1 MNNKNYNFKLA
12 EEMVSSIEDDLKDI
26 FHNRSNQ
33 IYNKLSNILKIFKDE
48 KVSTIHFNQ
57 STGSGYDDISREKID
72 DVFAKFFLAEK
83 SAVRMQ
89 FVSGTHAISSVL
101 FGILRPGDVMLS
113 VTGSPY
119 DTLEEVIGI
128 RGNGNGSLLD
138 LGVQY
143 KQISFSEEFNEEK
156 IFFEDKLVDF
166 FKKYK
171 CKLVFIQKS
180 CGYSWRKSLTNHQI
194 KKICHLVHS
203 LNPDC
208 ICFVDNCYGELV
220 EDSEPISNGANI
232 IAGSLIKN
240 LGGTIVPT
248 GGYIAGDSDLVEMAC
263 CRLTA
268 PGIGSNAGINFGFSR
283 LILQGLFLAPQMVH
297 ESLKGADLIAA
308 VFKKLDFMV
317 LPEPKSYRS
326 DVIQAIRL
334 NNYYLIQKVC
344 QSFQNSSPID
354 SFLNVI
360 PSPMSGY
367 SSELLMSGGTFIEGS
382 TSEFSADAPLRDPYN
397 IFVQGGSHMAHIKIA
412 LIQLVFELLEE
423 NLINKESLI
432 SPLA

>member
-1 MNNKNYNFKLA
+1 MNNNNNNFRLA
-12 EEMVSSIEDDLKDI
+12 EEMVSSAEDDLRDI
-26 FHNRSNQ
+26 FYNRSHQ
-33 IYNKLSNILKIFKDE
+33 IYKKLNNILKIFKDE
-48 KVSTIHFNQ
+48 KVSTNHFNLA
-57 STGSGYDDISREKID
+57 TGSGHSDISREKID
-72 DVFAKFFLAEK
+72 DVFAKFFQAEK

-89 FVSGTHAISSVL
+89 FVSGTHAISSAL
-101 FGILRPGDVMLS
+101 FGILRPGDLMLS
-113 VTGSPY
+113 VTGRPY

-128 RGNGNGSLLD
+128 RGEGKGSLLD

-143 KQISFSEEFNEEK
+143 KQMSFDEETNL
-156 IFFEDKLVDF
+156 FEDKLIEF

-171 CKLVFIQKS
+171 CKLIFIQKS
-180 CGYSWRKSLTNHQI
+180 CGYTWRKSLNNNQI
-194 KKICHLVHS
+194 KRICHLVHT
-203 LNPDC
+203 LNPSC

-248 GGYIAGDSDLVEMAC
+248 GGYIAGDSELVEMAC

-268 PGIGSNAGINFGFSR
+268 PGIGSNAGINFGFGR

-297 ESLKGADLIAA
+297 ESLKGADLVAA

-326 DVIQAIRL
+326 DVIQAVRL
-334 NNYYLIQKVC
+334 KNSYLIQKVC

-367 SSELLMSGGTFIEGS
+367 ESKLLMSGGTFIEGS
-382 TSEFSADAPLRDPYN
+382 TSEFSADAPLRDPFN

-423 NLINKESLI
+423 NLIKKESLI
-432 SPLA
+432 SS

>member
-1 MNNKNYNFKLA
+1 MNNKNYNFRLA
-12 EEMVSSIEDDLKDI
+12 EEMVSSIEYDLKDI
-26 FHNRSNQ
+26 FDMRSNQ
-33 IYNKLSNILKIFKDE
+33 IYKKLSNILTIFKEE
-48 KVSTIHFNQ
+48 KVSTNHFNQ
-57 STGSGYDDISREKID
+57 STGSGHGDISREKID

-101 FGILRPGDVMLS
+101 FGILRPGDLMLS

-128 RGNGNGSLLD
+128 RGKGKGSLCD
-138 LGVQY
+138 IGVQY
-143 KQISFSEEFNEEK
+143 KQISFNEEK
-156 IFFEDKLVDF
+156 NVFEDKLTDF
-166 FKKYK
+166 FKKNK

-180 CGYSWRKSLTNHQI
+180 CGYSWRKSLNNHQI
-194 KKICHLVHS
+194 KQICHIVHA
-203 LNPDC
+203 LNPGC

-248 GGYIAGDSDLVEMAC
+248 GGYVAGDSDLVEMAC

-268 PGIGSNAGINFGFSR
+268 PGIGSNAGTNFGLGR

-308 VFKKLDFMV
+308 VFKQLDFMV

-326 DVIQAIRL
+326 DIIQAIRL
-334 NNYYLIQKVC
+334 DNSHLIQKVC

-354 SFLNVI
+354 SFLNVM

-367 SSELLMSGGTFIEGS
+367 ESKLLMSGGTFIEGS

-397 IFVQGGSHMAHIKIA
+397 IYVQGGSHIAHIKIA

-423 NLINKESLI
+423 NLIKKESI
-432 SPLA
+432 TFS

>member
-1 MNNKNYNFKLA
+1 MKNKNYNFSLA
-12 EEMVSSIEDDLKDI
+12 EEMVISVEEGLKGI
-26 FHNRSNQ
+26 FNERSNQ
-33 IYNKLSNILKIFKDE
+33 IYYKLNNILKIFKEE
-48 KVSTIHFNQ
+48 KVSTSHFNQ
-57 STGSGYDDISREKID
+57 STGSGHDDLSRQKID
-72 DVFAKFFLAEK
+72 EVFAKFFLAEK

-101 FGILRPGDVMLS
+101 FGILRPGDLMLS
-113 VTGSPY
+113 VTGTPY

-128 RGNGNGSLLD
+128 RGKGKGSLLD
-138 LGVQY
+138 LGVEY
-143 KQISFSEEFNEEK
+143 RQISMDEK
-156 IFFEDKLVDF
+156 TNSYEDKLVDF
-166 FKKYK
+166 FKHNK

-180 CGYSWRKSLTNHQI
+180 CGYSWRKSLNNNQI
-194 KKICHLVHS
+194 KQICNLVHS
-203 LNPDC
+203 LNPET

-220 EDSEPISNGANI
+220 EDSEPIINGANI

-248 GGYIAGDSDLVEMAC
+248 GGYIAGDSELVEMAC

-268 PGIGSNAGINFGFSR
+268 PGIGADAGINFGFGR

-297 ESLKGADLIAA
+297 ESLKGADLVAT
-308 VFKKLDFMV
+308 VFKKLGFIV

-326 DVIQAIRL
+326 DIIQAVRL
-334 NNYYLIQKVC
+334 NNPHLIQKVC

-367 SSELLMSGGTFIEGS
+367 DSNLLMSGGTFIEGS
-382 TSEFSADAPLRDPYN
+382 TSEFSADAPLRDPFN

-423 NLINKESLI
+423 NLIEKESLI
-432 SPLA
+432 FP

>member
-1 MNNKNYNFKLA
+1 MKNKNYNFSLA
-12 EEMVSSIEDDLKDI
+12 EEMVISVEESLKGV
-26 FHNRSNQ
+26 FNERSNQ
-33 IYNKLSNILKIFKDE
+33 IYYKLNNILKIFKDE
-48 KVSTIHFNQ
+48 KVSTNHFNLA
-57 STGSGYDDISREKID
+57 TGSGHGDISREKID
-72 DVFAKFFLAEK
+72 NVFAKFFAAEK

-101 FGILRPGDVMLS
+101 FGILRPGDLMLS

-128 RGNGNGSLLD
+128 RGEGKGSLLD

-143 KQISFSEEFNEEK
+143 KQMSFDEEK
-156 IFFEDKLVDF
+156 NFFEDKLIDF
-166 FKKYK
+166 FKENK

-180 CGYSWRKSLTNHQI
+180 CGYTWRKSLSNNQI

-248 GGYIAGDSDLVEMAC
+248 GGYIAGDSELVEMAC

-268 PGIGSNAGINFGFSR
+268 PGIGSNAGINFGFGR

-297 ESLKGADLIAA
+297 ESLKGSDLIAA

-326 DVIQAIRL
+326 DIIQAVRL
-334 NNYYLIQKVC
+334 NNSYLIQKVC

-367 SSELLMSGGTFIEGS
+367 ESKLLMSGGTFIEGS

-423 NLINKESLI
+423 NLIEKESLI
-432 SPLA
+432 SP

>member
-1 MNNKNYNFKLA
+1 MKNKKNFNFSLA
-12 EEMVSSIEDDLKDI
+12 EEMVISVEEDLKDI
-26 FHNRSNQ
+26 FHKRSNQ
-33 IYNKLSNILKIFKDE
+33 IYYKLDNILKIFKEE
-48 KVSTIHFNQ
+48 KVSTNHFNQ
-57 STGSGYDDISREKID
+57 STGSGHDDLSRQKID
-72 DVFAKFFLAEK
+72 NVFAKFFLAEK

-101 FGILRPGDVMLS
+101 FGILRPGDLMLS

-128 RGNGNGSLLD
+128 RGQGKGSLLD
-138 LGVQY
+138 LGVEY
-143 KQISFSEEFNEEK
+143 RQISIDEKINSYEEK
-156 IFFEDKLVDF
+156 LIAF
-166 FKKYK
+166 FKNNN

-180 CGYSWRKSLTNHQI
+180 CGYSWRKSLNNNQI
-194 KKICHLVHS
+194 KQICNLVHS
-203 LNPDC
+203 ISPGC
-208 ICFVDNCYGELV
+208 VCFVDNCYGELV
-220 EDSEPISNGANI
+220 EDSEPITNGANI

-248 GGYIAGDSDLVEMAC
+248 GGYIAGDSELVEMAC

-268 PGIGSNAGINFGFSR
+268 PGIGADAGINFGFGR

-297 ESLKGADLIAA
+297 ESLKGADLVAA
-308 VFKKLDFMV
+308 VFKKLGFMV

-326 DVIQAIRL
+326 DIIQAVRL
-334 NNYYLIQKVC
+334 NNPQLIQKVC

-367 SSELLMSGGTFIEGS
+367 DSNLLMSGGTFIEGS

-397 IFVQGGSHMAHIKIA
+397 IFVQGGSHVAHIKIA

-423 NLINKESLI
+423 NLIEKESLI
-432 SPLA
+432 FS

>member
-1 MNNKNYNFKLA
+1 MNNKNYNFRLA
-12 EEMVSSIEDDLKDI
+12 NEFVISVEEGLNDI
-26 FHNRSNQ
+26 FHERSNQ
-33 IYNKLSNILKIFKDE
+33 IYYKLDNILKIFKE
-48 KVSTIHFNQ
+48 ERISTSHFNQ
-57 STGSGYDDISREKID
+57 STGSGYDDLSRQKID
-72 DVFAKFFLAEK
+72 KVFAKFFLAEK

-101 FGILRPGDVMLS
+101 FGILRPGDLMLS
-113 VTGSPY
+113 VTGTPY

-128 RGNGNGSLLD
+128 RGKGRGSLLD
-138 LGVQY
+138 LGVEY
-143 KQISFSEEFNEEK
+143 RQISIDEK
-156 IFFEDKLVDF
+156 INSYEDKIVDF
-166 FKKYK
+166 LKKNK

-180 CGYSWRKSLTNHQI
+180 CGYSWRKSLNNNQI
-194 KKICHLVHS
+194 KQICNLVHS
-203 LNPDC
+203 LNPKC

-220 EDSEPISNGANI
+220 EDSEPIINGANI

-248 GGYIAGDSDLVEMAC
+248 GGYVAGDSELVEMAC

-268 PGIGSNAGINFGFSR
+268 PGIGADAGINFGLGR
-283 LILQGLFLAPQMVH
+283 LILQGLFLAPQIVH
-297 ESLKGADLIAA
+297 ESLKGADLVAA
-308 VFKKLDFMV
+308 VFKKLGFMV

-326 DVIQAIRL
+326 DIIQAVRL
-334 NNYYLIQKVC
+334 NNPHLIQKVC

-367 SSELLMSGGTFIEGS
+367 DSNLLMSGGTFIEGS
-382 TSEFSADAPLRDPYN
+382 TSEFSADAPLRNPYN
-397 IFVQGGSHMAHIKIA
+397 VFVQGGSHMAHIKIA

-423 NLINKESLI
+423 NLIEKESLI
-432 SPLA
+432 SP

>member
-1 MNNKNYNFKLA
+1 MNNKNYNFRLA
-12 EEMVSSIEDDLKDI
+12 KEFVISVEEGLNVI
-26 FHNRSNQ
+26 FHERSNQ
-33 IYNKLSNILKIFKDE
+33 IYHKLDNILRIFKE
-48 KVSTIHFNQ
+48 ERVSTSHFNQ
-57 STGSGYDDISREKID
+57 STGSGHDDLSRQKID
-72 DVFAKFFLAEK
+72 KVFSKFFLAEK

-101 FGILRPGDVMLS
+101 FGILRPGDLMLS
-113 VTGSPY
+113 VTGTPY

-128 RGNGNGSLLD
+128 RGKGKGSLID
-138 LGVQY
+138 LGVEY
-143 KQISFSEEFNEEK
+143 RQISIDEK
-156 IFFEDKLVDF
+156 INSYEDKIVDF
-166 FKKYK
+166 LKKNK

-180 CGYSWRKSLTNHQI
+180 CGYSWRKSLNNNQI
-194 KKICHLVHS
+194 KQICNLVHS
-203 LNPDC
+203 LNPKC

-220 EDSEPISNGANI
+220 EDSEPIVNGANI

-248 GGYIAGDSDLVEMAC
+248 GGYIAGDSELVEMAC

-268 PGIGSNAGINFGFSR
+268 PGIGADAGINFGLGR
-283 LILQGLFLAPQMVH
+283 LILQGLFLAPQIVH
-297 ESLKGADLIAA
+297 ESLKGADLVAA
-308 VFKKLDFMV
+308 VFKKLGFMV

-326 DVIQAIRL
+326 DIIQAVRL
-334 NNYYLIQKVC
+334 NNPHLIQKVC

-367 SSELLMSGGTFIEGS
+367 DSNLIMSGGTFIEGS
-382 TSEFSADAPLRDPYN
+382 TSEFSADAPLRNPYN
-397 IFVQGGSHMAHIKIA
+397 VFVQGGSHMAHIKIA

-423 NLINKESLI
+423 NLIEKESLI
-432 SPLA
+432 SP

>member
-1 MNNKNYNFKLA
+1 MNNKHYNFRLA
-12 EEMVSSIEDDLKDI
+12 EDMVTSVEGELKDI
-26 FHNRSNQ
+26 FQKRSNQ
-33 IYNKLSNILKIFKDE
+33 IYYKLDKILKIFKDA
-48 KVSTIHFNQ
+48 KVSTNDFNQ
-57 STGSGYDDISREKID
+57 STGCGHNDVSRQKID

-83 SAVRMQ
+83 AAVRMQ

-101 FGILRPGDVMLS
+101 FGILRPGDLMLS
-113 VTGSPY
+113 VTGNPY

-128 RGNGNGSLLD
+128 RGKGKGSLID
-138 LGVQY
+138 FGIEY
-143 KQISFSEEFNEEK
+143 HQININEK
-156 IFFEDKLVDF
+156 INSFQDKLEDF
-166 FKKYK
+166 LKNNN

-180 CGYSWRKSLTNHQI
+180 CGYSWRKSLRNNQI
-194 KKICHLVHS
+194 KQICNLVHS
-203 LNPDC
+203 LNPNC

-268 PGIGSNAGINFGFSR
+268 PGIGSNAGINFGFGR

-326 DVIQAIRL
+326 DIIQAVRL
-334 NNYYLIQKVC
+334 NNSYLIQKVC
-344 QSFQNSSPID
+344 QSFQNSSPVD

-360 PSPMSGY
+360 PSPISGY
-367 SSELLMSGGTFIEGS
+367 ESKLLMSGGTFIEGS

-423 NLINKESLI
+423 NLIKKESLI
-432 SPLA
+432 SS

>member
-1 MNNKNYNFKLA
+1 MKNKNYNFSLA
-12 EEMVSSIEDDLKDI
+12 EEMVISVEEGLKGI
-26 FHNRSNQ
+26 FNERSNQ
-33 IYNKLSNILKIFKDE
+33 IYYKLNNILKIFKEE
-48 KVSTIHFNQ
+48 KVSTSHFNQ
-57 STGSGYDDISREKID
+57 STGSGHDDLSRQKID
-72 DVFAKFFLAEK
+72 EVFAKFFRAEK

-101 FGILRPGDVMLS
+101 FGILRPGDLMLS
-113 VTGSPY
+113 VTGTPY

-128 RGNGNGSLLD
+128 RGKGKGSLLD
-138 LGVQY
+138 LGVEY
-143 KQISFSEEFNEEK
+143 RQISIDEETNSY
-156 IFFEDKLVDF
+156 EDKLVDF
-166 FKKYK
+166 FKQNK

-180 CGYSWRKSLTNHQI
+180 CGYSWRKSLTNNQI
-194 KKICHLVHS
+194 KQICNLVHS
-203 LNPDC
+203 LNPEC

-220 EDSEPISNGANI
+220 EDSEPIINGANI

-248 GGYIAGDSDLVEMAC
+248 GGYIAGDSELVEMAC

-268 PGIGSNAGINFGFSR
+268 PGIGADAGINFGSGR

-297 ESLKGADLIAA
+297 ESLKGADLVAA
-308 VFKKLDFMV
+308 VFNKLGFMV

-326 DVIQAIRL
+326 DIIQAVRL
-334 NNYYLIQKVC
+334 NNPHLIQKVC

-367 SSELLMSGGTFIEGS
+367 DSNLLMSGGTFIEGS

-423 NLINKESLI
+423 NLIEKESLI
-432 SPLA
+432 FS